1 MIPIAQEDREF
12 FKSQWKDR
20 SYQFNCLLFG
30 LISAPW
36 VFTKTTRQVM
46 ATLWEL
52 GLIVYIDDIL
62 VMAETRVS
70 CHGSGI
76 LAGEPGGRDQPLQ
89 IRAEP
94 HQEREFLGFTLNS
107 TKMELKLPREKIKKI
122 RAKALAGHLSVS
134 TGLLVR

>member
-30 LISAPW
+30 LISAP
-36 VFTKTTRQVM
+36 TKTTRQVV
-46 ATLWEL
+46 ATLREL
-52 GLIVYIDDIL
+52 GLIIYIDDIL

-94 HQEREFLGFTLNS
+94 HQEREFLGFTVNS
-107 TKMELKLPREKIKKI
+107 TNMELKLPREKIEKI
-122 RAKALAGHLSVS
+122 RALQATSVSALAYW
-134 TGLLVR
+134 